1 MTGSNRWMRF
11 WFAPTDPTT
20 LGFMRI
26 ATGVVMLYVHA
37 VYSLDLNAYFGRYGW
52 YSLSEVNRER
62 LEAPSVL
69 APMFGRDAWIDY
81 RPNAHVPI
89 FPHRLDAVMTFIRNL
104 DGDPAKRKEQLA
116 YLVRLHNVALE
127 KANPPGKQN
136 PATGLVSM
144 DPTAVVP
151 RDRMRAP
158 IEGLDFL
165 GSFYTAPKERAAQL
179 DAYEKPALRSPRDRM
194 APAFLE
200 EVPAAERAVV
210 RREMEAI
217 LAVLPPES
225 TQRKYVLDHLVES
238 SLPNRHAFIEFLLD
252 LPADA
257 AERTRQINFLEK
269 WNSEERKAFRLG
281 NFTFSL
287 WFHISDPGEMAV
299 AHGVILFIILLF
311 TLGLFTRVTAVLTW
325 LAAVSYIHRTQ
336 QILFG
341 MDTMMNILLLYLMIG
356 NCGAALSLDRLLAR
370 RRAARAS
377 LGRTG
382 TLDDATKAFL
392 AAPPKSVAAGF
403 ALRLTQIHFCII
415 YMAAGM
421 SKLKGASWWNTN
433 AFWDTMANPEFTL
446 IHFQWYEHWLRWMVQ
461 ERFVYA
467 CMAGFMVVFTFV
479 MELGLPILVWT
490 RLRPY
495 FVVLG
500 CLFHFGISLSMGLN
514 IFGLFMMTLLLSYLP
529 GCAIRSQ
536 LRGGSNLAR
545 LTVAFDPKREE
556 HLRAAANTAAA
567 DLDGQVTFEPGEGKN
582 YTLTIG
588 GTPADPASG
597 TMSSLTLTRAFG
609 WLRFVPG
616 VRGLFVPK
624 GV

>member
-1 MTGSNRWMRF
+1 MNGPNRWTRF

-26 ATGVVMLYVHA
+26 MTGLVMLYVHA
-37 VYSLDLNAYFGRYGW
+37 VYSLDLSAYFGRQGW

-62 LEAPSVL
+62 REAPSVL
-69 APMFGRDAWIDY
+69 SPMFGPGAWMEH

-89 FPHRLDAVMTFIRNL
+89 FPHRLDAAMMFIRNL
-104 DGDPAKRKEQLA
+104 DADPAKRKGQLA
-116 YLVRLHNVALE
+116 FLVRLHNVALE
-127 KANPPGKQN
+127 RANPPGEKN
-136 PATGLVSM
+136 PRTGLVSM
-144 DPTAVVP
+144 DPLAVVP

-179 DAYEKPALRSPRDRM
+179 DAYEKPALRSPRDRVP
-194 APAFLE
+194 PAFLDEGSAE
-200 EVPAAERAVV
+200 EHAAI
-210 RREMEAI
+210 RREIEAL
-217 LAVLPPES
+217 LAVLPAES
-225 TQRKYVLDHLVES
+225 TQRKYVLDYLLES
-238 SLPNRHAFIEFLLD
+238 SLINRHALLEFLLD
-252 LPADA
+252 LPADD
-257 AERTRQINFLEK
+257 AERARQINYLEK
-269 WNSEERKAFRLG
+269 WNSEERKAFRVG
-281 NFTFSL
+281 NHTFSL
-287 WFHISDPGEMAV
+287 WFHISDPTEMAI
-299 AHGVILFIILLF
+299 AHGAILIVIALF

-336 QILFG
+336 QVLFG

-382 TLDDATKAFL
+382 ALDDATKAFL

-433 AFWDTMANPEFTL
+433 AFWDTMANPEFTM
-446 IHFQWYEHWLRWMVQ
+446 IHFQWYEVWLRFMVQ

-479 MELGLPILVWT
+479 MELGLPILIWT

-495 FVVLG
+495 YIVLG

-514 IFGLFMMTLLLSYLP
+514 IFGLFMMTLLLSFMP
-529 GCAIRSQ
+529 GSAIRGQ
-536 LRGGSNLAR
+536 LRGSNLAPVV
-545 LTVAFDPKREE
+545 VAFDPKREE

-567 DLDGQVTFEPGEGKN
+567 DVDGQVRFEPGEGKS
-582 YTLTIG
+582 YSASAGAFGTLT
-588 GTPADPASG
+588 
-597 TMSSLTLTRAFG
+597 LLRYFG

-616 VRGLFVPK
+616 VRGLFAPK